1 MILEKTK
8 GKRKK
13 TEKGE
18 KGLVL
23 KTEKTWR
30 YREKL
35 KSLRH
40 LQANGNFAQAEGE
53 RSASERLRVG
63 GGILGN
69 LPLAPGA
76 DARAG
81 SGFCGSRFFNRFFNR
96 FDRFGSSALRS
107 WGRWRGRQKSA
118 VRRRR
123 RCWKGALAGFAA

>member
-1 MILEKTK
+1 MLSRTQFGIHLSNDPREKTK

-35 KSLRH
+35 KSLRY

-53 RSASERLRVG
+53 RSASERQRVG

-81 SGFCGSRFFNRFFNR
+81 SGPFRPFVS
-96 FDRFGSSALRS
+96 
-107 WGRWRGRQKSA
+107 K
-118 VRRRR
+118 
-123 RCWKGALAGFAA
+123 WKTAMAKTSGKIPTRT